1 MGELERAQRVH
12 ARGDGRTRAVA
23 DVSLPSDGRR
33 RVTIA
38 RVTPSIGPSIG
49 SSIGE
54 GRVPV
59 KRCEGDVLV
68 VRADLVC
75 DGHDRI
81 AGVLRSRRPS
91 EEVWLEHALS
101 AEGNDA
107 YRAELTLDS
116 LGGWELEVAAWVD
129 ALASWRS
136 ALTRKAAAGDVDDVD
151 LKIGAALIRDAAA
164 RAEDHDHDDARA
176 LRDAADVIGEGSAP
190 ALERVP
196 AALAS
201 GLFELCERY
210 PDRAHQTTSA
220 RWPIL
225 VEPAH
230 ARFASWYELFP
241 RSTGEGRS
249 HGSFSTAAEWLPY
262 VASMGFDVL
271 YLPPI
276 HPIGTRFRKGANN
289 SLVSGESDPGS
300 PWAIGSAEGGH
311 TAVHPALGTLDDFVR
326 FVRQAGEHGLRVA
339 LDIAFQASPDHPW
352 VREHPSWFRH
362 RPDGTIQCAENPP
375 KKYQDVYPFDFESE
389 DWERLWVA
397 LRDVFLFW
405 VQHGVAIFRVD
416 NPHTKPLGFWEW
428 CLASV
433 RARHPEVTFLSEA
446 FTRPKLKY
454 ALARAGFSQGYTYF
468 TWRHTPRELRA
479 YLEELTQT
487 EVREYFRPS
496 LWPNTPDIL
505 PDDLVAGGRPVFLA
519 RLVLAS
525 TLSSHYG
532 IYGPA
537 FELMERTPRDG
548 AGEYADNEKYEI
560 KDWDR
565 EAPRSLRPVITA
577 LNTIRHAHPALQR
590 NDTLLFHATDNDR
603 LLCYSKRAGD
613 DVILCV
619 VSMDAHHR
627 QAGWIDLELEP
638 LGIARDETYQAHD
651 LLGGGRYLFSG
662 ARNYVELD
670 PSRMPAHV
678 FALRRHVRSESDF
691 DYYI

>member
-1 MGELERAQRVH
+1 MGELERAQRVS
-12 ARGDGRTRAVA
+12 ARGDGRTRTIA
-23 DVSLPSDGRR
+23 DVTLPADGRR
-33 RVTIA
+33 RVTVA
-38 RVTPSIGPSIG
+38 SVTPSIAG
-49 SSIGE
+49 

-59 KRCEGDVLV
+59 KRCEGDLLV

-75 DGHDRI
+75 DGHERI
-81 AGVLRSRRPS
+81 AGALRSRRPGEAAWVERPLAS
-91 EEVWLEHALS
+91 
-101 AEGNDA
+101 EGNDA
-107 YRAELTLDS
+107 YRAELTLDA
-116 LGGWELEVAAWVD
+116 LGVWELEVVGWVD
-129 ALASWRS
+129 ALGSWR
-136 ALTRKAAAGDVDDVD
+136 AGLARKAAVGEVDDVD
-151 LKIGAALIRDAAA
+151 LKIGAELIRGAAA
-164 RAEDHDHDDARA
+164 RAEHDHEDDART
-176 LRDAADVIGEGSAP
+176 LRDAADVIGEGSAQP
-190 ALERVP
+190 EERVP
-196 AALAS
+196 AALAD
-201 GLFELCERY
+201 GLFALCERY
-210 PDRAHQTTSA
+210 PDRAHATTSE
-220 RWPIL
+220 RVSVL

-241 RSTGEGRS
+241 RSTGEDRE
-249 HGSFSTAAEWLPY
+249 HGTFATAAEWLPY
-262 VASMGFDVL
+262 VASMGFDVI

-276 HPIGTRFRKGANN
+276 HPIGARFRKGADNAP
-289 SLVSGESDPGS
+289 VARAGDPGS
-300 PWAIGSAEGGH
+300 PWAIGAAEGGH
-311 TAVHPALGTLDDFVR
+311 TAVHPALGTLEDFAR
-326 FVRQAGEHGLRVA
+326 FVRKAGEHGLRVA
-339 LDIAFQASPDHPW
+339 LDVAFQASPDHPW

-362 RPDGTIQCAENPP
+362 RPDGTIQYAENPP

-389 DWERLWVA
+389 DWESLWIA

-405 VQHGVAIFRVD
+405 IERGVTVFRVD
-416 NPHTKPLGFWEW
+416 NPHTKPLAFWEW

-433 RARHPEVTFLSEA
+433 RARHPEATFLSEA

-479 YLEELTQT
+479 YLEELTRT

-519 RLVLAS
+519 RLVLAG

-537 FELMERTPRDG
+537 FELMERTPREG
-548 AGEYADNEKYEI
+548 SGEYAENEKYEI
-560 KDWDR
+560 KAWDLDS
-565 EAPRSLRPVITA
+565 PRSLRPVITT

-590 NDTLLFHATDNDR
+590 NDTLVFHRSENDR

-627 QAGWIDLELEP
+627 QGGWIDLTLEP
-638 LGIARDETYQAHD
+638 LGIGHDETYQAHD

-670 PSRMPAHV
+670 PAAMPAHV

-691 DYYI
+691 DYYL